1 MKIEKQKITEES
13 KWNAATKKGLAA
25 LIGLAAASTM
35 VACSGGDVA
44 VSGDVENP
52 EVENVEPSSGDPGDP
67 VDSNND
73 SLKEEIK
80 PVDLAGSIALPDEN
94 DF

>member
-25 LIGLAAASTM
+25 LMGLAAASTM

-44 VSGDVENP
+44 VGGDIENP
-52 EVENVEPSSGDPGDP
+52 EVENVEPSSGDPVDP
-67 VDSNND
+67 NND